1 MGSTGTVEYERATM
15 WTDDGLMIVIEG
27 RRENWP
33 GGARTLTPRTAGRE
47 PNGRIPWFG
56 AELDTGNQVWFWIAP
71 QAVRRMREKT
81 PRARG
86 ERLIDALLGWL
97 TPDRALKREINRF
110 EVRVSDEGDTWIER
124 LRW

>member
-1 MGSTGTVEYERATM
+1 M

-33 GGARTLTPRTAGRE
+33 GGARTLTPRAGGRE
-47 PNGRIPWFG
+47 PNGRTLWFG
-56 AELDTGNQVWFWIAP
+56 AELDTGHQVWFRITAEEIG
-71 QAVRRMREKT
+71 RMREET

-86 ERLIDALLGWL
+86 ERLIDALLGSL
-97 TPDRALKREINRF
+97 TPDRELKREINRF
-110 EVRVSDEGDTWIER
+110 EVRVSDDGDTWIER